1 MTLPQQNLQQRLGLT
16 DEAIKYLV
24 LTAIDSGI
32 VGEDYVEEQ
41 YATEMLDDIF
51 DAHATITAEMEEAY
65 NGNNFV

>member
-24 LTAIDSGI
+24 LTAIDSGL
-32 VGEDYVEEQ
+32 VGEDYDQ
-41 YATEMLDDIF
+41 DHFDLEMLDDIF
-51 DAHATITAEMEEAY
+51 DAHATITAEMEEVS